1 LDFYQI
7 FSTKKTKLG
16 GIDQFL
22 LFPASLLFFF
32 SPLIPPS
39 KKRTCYWKSKN
50 CSKKNILTSDPLPS
64 LLWSE
69 TEQKE
74 MAVPETVQTHR
85 KPL

>member
-32 SPLIPPS
+32 SPLIP
-39 KKRTCYWKSKN
+39 
-50 CSKKNILTSDPLPS
+50 
-64 LLWSE
+64 
-69 TEQKE
+69 
-74 MAVPETVQTHR
+74 HR
-85 KPL
+85 KKELAIGKVKIALKKIS